1 MMKSAMKKKHKKEPK
16 RSSRYHMNTSGIIV
30 ALLLMLGAM
39 YVVNSIIAD
48 WKYKKAVQSVRQ
60 EYDEI
65 IRIEE
70 QQKALE
76 DGLSGSTPKSDVY
89 EKSKVKL
96 PIILYHYV
104 EVVKDEN
111 DTIRRSLNILPQV
124 FERQLKD
131 LKDHGYKTYFVKEI
145 PAILNGEIRIA
156 TRNAVLTFD
165 DGYEDFYTYAFPLLK
180 KYNTKA
186 TLYIVYDFIGRKG
199 FLSKKQLS
207 KIIESGLVEIGS
219 HAVDHINLTG
229 VTAKMAKFQVE
240 ESKNLL
246 EEAFGIE
253 IKTFAY
259 PYGGYDEKV
268 VDLVKSKAY
277 TASVSVVPGSY
288 HNGDSR
294 YSLARYRAGMFANNI
309 VAVIEALKK

>member
-16 RSSRYHMNTSGIIV
+16 RASRYHMNTSGIIV
-30 ALLLMLGAM
+30 ALMLMLGMM
-39 YVVNSIIAD
+39 YILNSIIAD
-48 WKYKKAVQSVRQ
+48 WKYKKAIQSVRQ

-65 IRIEE
+65 VKTEE
-70 QQKALE
+70 QQKALG
-76 DGLSGSTPKSDVY
+76 DVLSGSKPKTDPY
-89 EKSKVKL
+89 DKPKVKL

-111 DTIRRSLNILPQV
+111 DTIRRSLNIVPQV

-131 LKDHGYKTYFVKEI
+131 LKDHGYRMYFVKEI
-145 PAILNGEIRIA
+145 PAILGGDIRIS
-156 TRNAVLTFD
+156 TRSAVLTFD
-165 DGYEDFYTYAFPLLK
+165 DGYKDFYTYAFPLLK

-186 TLYIVYDFIGRKG
+186 TLYVVYDFIGRKG

-219 HAVDHINLTG
+219 HAVDHVNLTG
-229 VTAKMAKFQVE
+229 VTPKMAKFQVE

-277 TASVSVVPGSY
+277 TAAVSVVPGAY
-288 HNGDSR
+288 HNDDSR
-294 YSLARYRAGMFANNI
+294 YSLARYRAGMFADRI
-309 VAVIEALKK
+309 VAVLEGLKK